1 MDSCAWV
8 PDKIE
13 ENDISYVV
21 FSEGNLKKK
30 KRKTA
35 LSIKHEIHIVFLLCV
50 DIYTNVCAIHLH
62 ARVVKF
68 NFAHL
73 FI

>member
-8 PDKIE
+8 PDEIE
-13 ENDISYVV
+13 ENGILYAV

-30 KRKTA
+30 KTA

-50 DIYTNVCAIHLH
+50 DICTNLCAIHLH

>member
-13 ENDISYVV
+13 KNDISYVV

-30 KRKTA
+30 KTA

-50 DIYTNVCAIHLH
+50 DICTNVCAIHLH
-62 ARVVKF
+62 ARLVKF

>member
-13 ENDISYVV
+13 ENDILYVV
-21 FSEGNLKKK
+21 FSEGNLKKN
-30 KRKTA
+30 
-35 LSIKHEIHIVFLLCV
+35 LLCV
-50 DIYTNVCAIHLH
+50 DICTNVCAIHLH

-68 NFAHL
+68 NFNFAHL

>member
-8 PDKIE
+8 PDEIE
-13 ENDISYVV
+13 ENGILYVV

-35 LSIKHEIHIVFLLCV
+35 LSIKHEIHIFFLFCV
-50 DIYTNVCAIHLH
+50 DIC
-62 ARVVKF
+62 
-68 NFAHL
+68 
-73 FI
+73 